1 MAEQVQ
7 EPFNYLIISDLHL
20 REAEKNPTG
29 RLFYFDQE
37 FADFL
42 RHYRL
47 FYVGERKWK
56 LIIAGDLIDFLHIKE
71 RPKSDDKLLQGLALS
86 LTDLKFFPGTEWQKS
101 LWKLDHI
108 LSSHPQ
114 LLLALARFVA
124 AGNEIHLL
132 RGNHDQ
138 ELFWPEVQ
146 DHFRLL
152 VAQHHPMD
160 SSYLDMKVLAKD
172 RIHFVPWFYLEKD
185 LLYVE
190 HGHQYDPYCSNAH
203 NLCPILP
210 DNPQQLEAT
219 LSACTM
225 RYFASRIQ
233 NIDPAAIE
241 NINSIPK
248 YLLHLIRS
256 NPGQVALMPFY
267 YLEMVVRT
275 LGKVRRE
282 DKARE
287 SFVDQMEAKIREE
300 IKAEH
305 GLSDETLRAIAR
317 LGHSPLLRSRW
328 ETIKCFSLDLLAAGT
343 VALMTSVSLSP
354 TNSTLLGLEAASA
367 VPLLFLLAL
376 ALLWKKRMGRFN
388 DHHNLREIARTISE
402 TLGCRYV
409 ILGHSHDPDVHALSK
424 AKDQWY
430 FNVGTWIP
438 SGDEGQFI
446 YLQILKETSGA
457 SAHLM
462 RWHRKLQQPE
472 ELDPANYEKGI
483 PRKEGA
489 LA

>member
-1 MAEQVQ
+1 MTKQA
-7 EPFNYLIISDLHL
+7 FNYLIISDLHL
-20 REAEKNPTG
+20 QEAEKNPAG
-29 RLFYFDQE
+29 RLFYFDHE
-37 FADFL
+37 FAEFL

-47 FYVGERKWK
+47 FYIGERRWK
-56 LIIAGDLIDFLHIKE
+56 LIIAGDFIEFLHVKD
-71 RPKSDDKLLQGLALS
+71 RPEPDDKLLQGLRLS
-86 LTDLKFFPGTEWQKS
+86 RTDVKFSPGTEPPKS
-101 LWKLDHI
+101 LWKLNHI

-124 AGNEIHLL
+124 AGNEIYIL

-146 DHFRLL
+146 NHFRLL
-152 VAQHHPMD
+152 VAQHHPVD
-160 SSYLDMKVLAKD
+160 KSYLDMKTLAQT
-172 RIHFVPWFYLEKD
+172 RIHFVPWFYLEHG

-203 NLCPILP
+203 NLYPIVP
-210 DNPQQLEAT
+210 DNPQQLELA
-219 LSACTM
+219 LSAFTI

-248 YLLHLIRS
+248 YLLHLIRN
-256 NPGQVALMPFY
+256 NPGQVALMPAY

-287 SFVDQMEAKIREE
+287 SFLDQMEAKIREE

-305 GLSDETLRAIAR
+305 GLTDETLHAIAE
-317 LGHSPLLRSRW
+317 LSHSPLLRSRW
-328 ETIKCFSLDLLAAGT
+328 ETIKCFSIDLLVAGT
-343 VALMTSVSLSP
+343 VALIAGVSLSP
-354 TNSTLLGLEAASA
+354 AHWGTFHGVEVIPVLTG
-367 VPLLFLLAL
+367 VVFFAL

-388 DHHNLREIARTISE
+388 DHRNLQEIARAISRI
-402 TLGCRYV
+402 LGCRYV
-409 ILGHSHDPDVHALSK
+409 ILGHSHDPDAHALSE
-424 AKDQWY
+424 ADGSWY

-438 SGDEGQFI
+438 RGAEGQFI
-446 YLQILKETSGA
+446 YLEILKEAAET

-462 RWHRKLQQPE
+462 RWNRKLQQPE
-472 ELDPANYEKGI
+472 ELDPTKYAKRNLQ
-483 PRKEGA
+483 REGA
-489 LA
+489 PA